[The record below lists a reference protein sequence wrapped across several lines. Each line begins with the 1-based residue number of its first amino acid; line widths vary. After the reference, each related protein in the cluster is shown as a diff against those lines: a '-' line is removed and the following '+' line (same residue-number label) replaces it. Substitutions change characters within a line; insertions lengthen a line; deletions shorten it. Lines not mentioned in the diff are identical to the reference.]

1 LIAHDFSSVG
11 ELAVA
16 GKAKVNG
23 EDAAFAYVTDYQT
36 DCLMLSKIAWKGPL
50 GTSVGIT
57 SIYLTAGHNLA
68 MSAYE
73 ATTTT
78 LTEYLLVATYATS
91 LDLST
96 TKTYKLIDKTLP
108 STDYVIPAR
117 GITYF
122 DGSSIAVLVS
132 TNYLRYVT
140 IATAHL

>member
-1 LIAHDFSSVG
+1 MIAHDFSSVG

-73 ATTTT
+73 ATTTKVFIPFRT
-78 LTEYLLVATYATS
+78 SALCGCCVTETCVC
-91 LDLST
+91 
-96 TKTYKLIDKTLP
+96 
-108 STDYVIPAR
+108 
-117 GITYF
+117 
-122 DGSSIAVLVS
+122 
-132 TNYLRYVT
+132 
-140 IATAHL
+140 